1 MASLKEYKKKLKSI
15 SNTRKI
21 TRTMEMVSAAKAKK
35 TIDRVE
41 ASTPYSS
48 KLRELMDSLS
58 GGGSIDHYLVEQP
71 ARVERT
77 ALLVVTAN
85 RGLCGGYNTNVANMA
100 EKWIRDEEAEGRAV
114 DVSMVGK
121 KGVARFRFRK
131 LPVIDTYS
139 HIEDK
144 PTFKDADEIASG
156 FMARFQSGEVQR
168 VLVAVTRYQSAATQ
182 KPAMTQLLPIVPP
195 EADAAG
201 SETAAG
207 KTGASKTGASKT
219 TTDFIFEPDPQR
231 IIEDLL
237 PFSVKHALYRLFV
250 EAAAGEQV
258 HRRVAMKLATDNAAE
273 MITYYTGK
281 YNRERQAS
289 ITQQIMEI
297 VGGAEALD

>member
-1 MASLKEYKKKLKSI
+1 MASLKDYKKKLKSI

-35 TIDRVE
+35 TTDRVE

-48 KLRELMDSLS
+48 KLRELMDSLA
-58 GGGSIDHYLVEQP
+58 GGGSVDHYLVEEP
-71 ARVERT
+71 EKIERS

-100 EKWIRDEEAEGRAV
+100 EKWVRAEEAEGRTV

-121 KGVARFRFRK
+121 KGAARFRFRK
-131 LPVIDTYS
+131 VPVLETYT

-144 PTFKDADEIASG
+144 PGFKDADEIASG
-156 FMARFQSGEVQR
+156 YMARFRSGEVQR
-168 VLVAVTRYQSAATQ
+168 VMVAVTRYHSAATQ
-182 KPAMTQLLPIVPP
+182 KPEMTQLLPIRPP
-195 EADAAG
+195 ENEAVGVAART
-201 SETAAG
+201 E
-207 KTGASKTGASKT
+207 
-219 TTDFIFEPDPQR
+219 FIFEPDSQR
-231 IIEDLL
+231 IINDLL

-273 MITYYTGK
+273 LIKFYTGK

-297 VGGAEALD
+297 VSGAEALG